1 MNESPTTPSPAP
13 SWRSRLLKGAALSA
27 VLAAGVATVQLLPNA
42 VALAADGVAGMHG
55 GHGPSAEMRERHAAR
70 MHDHMQRVLADVGA
84 SEAQR
89 TKIDAIVKASM
100 DAQHG
105 DMERMHADMKL
116 LKQLLVAPVIDTAK
130 VTTVRAEQEQLA
142 IQTTRRLTDTALAI
156 ARQLTPQQRQALGK
170 EIDAMFERHHGPG
183 GDGPFGEGPRGEG
196 PRGEG
201 PRGEGPRGEGP
212 RGEGPRGEGPRG
224 EGPRGEAPPRRD

>member
-1 MNESPTTPSPAP
+1 MNESPITPSPAP
-13 SWRSRLLKGAALSA
+13 SWRSRLTKGVALTA

-42 VALAADGVAGMHG
+42 VAFAADDLAALHG
-55 GHGPSAEMRERHAAR
+55 GHGPSADMRERHAAR
-70 MHDHMQRVLADVGA
+70 MHDHVQCVLADAGA

-89 TKIDAIVKASM
+89 TKIDAIIKASM

-116 LKQLLVAPVIDTAK
+116 MKDLLTAPTIDVAK
-130 VTTVRAEQEQLA
+130 FNTVRAEQEQLA

-183 GDGPFGEGPRGEG
+183 GDGPFGDGPRGEG

-201 PRGEGPRGEGP
+201 QRGEGPRGEGP
-212 RGEGPRGEGPRG
+212 
-224 EGPRGEAPPRRD
+224 PPRRA